1 MDSIFPDAAPRQRA
15 GALPKGS
22 GAGNPLLPEEKRL
35 RGPDASFP
43 ALGKSLTKSA
53 KISEK
58 QR

>member
-1 MDSIFPDAAPRQRA
+1 MR
-15 GALPKGS
+15 LPASGRELCQKGG

>member
-1 MDSIFPDAAPRQRA
+1 MESIFPDAAPRQRA

-43 ALGKSLTKSA
+43 AGKSLTKSA